1 MNEQDGG
8 QDVAPEAEGEPQ
20 ADAEEAD
27 GETEGHDDS
36 VCPPCEEAEP
46 LRRPPVPKLPSA
58 AEIEDHR
65 RTHIP
70 YRSWCRDC
78 ILGRALGEKRG
89 VHAGRPCDIARSP
102 RMRSAFLAERPS
114 KDAISAPRAVGDVSS
129 SVVLD
134 LSC

>member
-8 QDVAPEAEGEPQ
+8 QDVAPEIEGEPQ
-20 ADAEEAD
+20 AGAEEAD
-27 GETEGHDDS
+27 GEAEEYDDS
-36 VCPPCEEAEP
+36 VCPPCEEVEP
-46 LRRPPVPKLPSA
+46 LRRPAVPKLPSA

-89 VHAGRPCDIARSP
+89 AHA
-102 RMRSAFLAERPS
+102 
-114 KDAISAPRAVGDVSS
+114 
-129 SVVLD
+129 
-134 LSC
+134 